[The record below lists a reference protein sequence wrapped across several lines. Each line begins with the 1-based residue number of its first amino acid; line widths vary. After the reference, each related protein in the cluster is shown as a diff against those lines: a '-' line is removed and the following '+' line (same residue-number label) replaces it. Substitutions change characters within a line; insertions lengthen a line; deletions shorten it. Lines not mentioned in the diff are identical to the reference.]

1 MFSMGNFGSPVPETT
16 EERAMKRAARG
27 FTLIEIMVTVAIL
40 GILTAI
46 ALPQYRDYVVRAR
59 LTEAFS
65 ALSGLQPSAEQLWS
79 NTRSFATVSTILP
92 TDTNTFTYAASNAT
106 ASSYTVTATGI
117 AQASGFVFT
126 INQSGN
132 RATTGVP
139 TGWTANANCW
149 VDKRGGSC
157 VQ

>member
-1 MFSMGNFGSPVPETT
+1 
-16 EERAMKRAARG
+16 MKRAARG

-46 ALPQYRDYVVRAR
+46 ALPYYRDYVVRAR

-65 ALSGLQPSAEQLWS
+65 ALSGVQPAAEQLWS
-79 NTRSFATVSTILP
+79 NTRSFATMSTVLP
-92 TDTNTFTYAASNAT
+92 PVLPPNTPTFSYAASNAT
-106 ASSYTVTATGI
+106 VSSYTVTATGA
-117 AQASGFVFT
+117 AQAAGFVFT

-132 RATTGVP
+132 RATTAVP
-139 TGWTANANCW
+139 AGWTVNAGCW
-149 VDKRGGSC
+149 VDKRGGLC